1 MRGGLFPLRSK
12 LTHEANVLEVQ
23 QNQHVQNV
31 NGVKRDCFFN
41 KLTYFHTVT
50 SFPPDFLHDLLE
62 GIVPFELSL
71 CLKKLISDKY
81 FTLDELNSAIQNFP
95 YLFSDKTNRPNKIP
109 RSFSINGTIGGNG
122 HENWTLLRLIPLMIG
137 ELIPENDVTW
147 GVILK
152 LKDIV
157 ELLATPSFT
166 DQTLCYLEENISVH
180 RQLLQDAF
188 PDCKLR
194 PKHHFVEHYPYLIR
208 CFGPLLDCWTIR
220 FEAKHSFFTSCA

>member
-1 MRGGLFPLRSK
+1 MRGGLFPLRTK

-23 QNQHVQNV
+23 QNQHVENV

-95 YLFSDKTNRPNKIP
+95 Y
-109 RSFSINGTIGGNG
+109 
-122 HENWTLLRLIPLMIG
+122 
-137 ELIPENDVTW
+137 
-147 GVILK
+147 
-152 LKDIV
+152 
-157 ELLATPSFT
+157 
-166 DQTLCYLEENISVH
+166 
-180 RQLLQDAF
+180 
-188 PDCKLR
+188 
-194 PKHHFVEHYPYLIR
+194 
-208 CFGPLLDCWTIR
+208 
-220 FEAKHSFFTSCA
+220 